1 MKFPHIEHIDQLKEK
16 VGHMQEIRFMEQD
29 NGFTVVCYMISDEDT
44 FHGENAAWAR
54 ECRGITFDRNG
65 RIAGRPLHKF
75 FNVGECEE
83 TQKYN
88 LNWSEV
94 VHVMDKRDGSMIH
107 PVLVNGNVSF
117 KSKKSF
123 ASDVAV
129 WANQFGLI
137 HNPKYG
143 EFCRQLLKENLTP
156 IFEYTAPNSRIVI
169 NYGSEPKLKLL
180 HVRNNFTGEYYAA
193 GMYSADEKLVDDLI
207 DAFDIDYVDV
217 VGGVHP
223 ADLLAELE
231 TVQGIEGYIFQF
243 TDGNMVKAKSKW
255 YLELHHSV
263 TFPTYRSLAEMVLNE
278 TIDDYKSYLSQ
289 VGASCD
295 MVNKIE
301 HQIVSEMNEIEI
313 EVERLYEL
321 NKNLERKEV
330 ALANKDHEYFSLLMQ
345 KYSGKEPDVKKFYI
359 SKYLK
364 ERFSIEQVGE

>member
-1 MKFPHIEHIDQLKEK
+1 MKFPHITHIDQLKEK
-16 VGHMQEIRFMEQD
+16 VGHMKEIRFMEQD

-44 FHGENAAWAR
+44 FHGENAEWAR
-54 ECRGITFDRNG
+54 ECRGITFDRDG
-65 RIAGRPLHKF
+65 KIASRSLHKF

-88 LNWSEV
+88 LKWNEV
-94 VHVMDKRDGSMIH
+94 VSVMDKRDGSMIH
-107 PVLVNGNVSF
+107 PVLIDDEVAF

-123 ASDVAV
+123 GSDVAV

-137 HNPKYG
+137 HNPRYG

-180 HVRNNFTGEYYAA
+180 HVRNNFTGEYFNA
-193 GMYSADEKLVDDLI
+193 GMNDHDETLVDHLI
-207 DAFDIDYVDV
+207 EEFDIEYIDQI
-217 VGGVHP
+217 GGVLP
-223 ADLLAELE
+223 NTLMDELE
-231 TVQGIEGYIFQF
+231 MVQGIEGYIFQF
-243 TDGNMVKAKSKW
+243 ANGDMVKAKSKW

-289 VGASCD
+289 VGASCGAVD
-295 MVNKIE
+295 KIE
-301 HQIVSEMNEIEI
+301 HQIVSEMNEIEV

-330 ALANKDHEYFSLLMQ
+330 AIANKDHKYFGLLMQ
-345 KYSGKEPDVKKFYI
+345 KYSGKEPDVKKFYMAN
-359 SKYLK
+359 YLK
-364 ERFSIEQVGE
+364 ERFSIEQIGE